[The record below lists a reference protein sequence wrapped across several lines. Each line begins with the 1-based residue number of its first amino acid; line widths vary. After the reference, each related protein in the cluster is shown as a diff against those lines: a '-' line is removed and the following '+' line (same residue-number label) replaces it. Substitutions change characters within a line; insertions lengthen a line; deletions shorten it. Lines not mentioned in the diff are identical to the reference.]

1 MVGDAE
7 GNQILSFTFH
17 LSPIYI
23 CIYKYILCILLIIT
37 FMILLIDIHIVAIY
51 CQHYTQILPQ
61 EIQSKLIHFSC
72 RELAKP

>member
-37 FMILLIDIHIVAIY
+37 FMILLIDIVSFARIKKNFRF
-51 CQHYTQILPQ
+51 
-61 EIQSKLIHFSC
+61 EIF
-72 RELAKP
+72 